1 MILVCKVGASNRARH
16 TISIG
21 KKGKEGFTMSTL
33 LKRIIIPL
41 ALAVVFCAFQA
52 LPALACGGLL
62 APDGDVR
69 LGRAATLVAYHDGIE
84 HYLTTFTYEG
94 NESKVGWI
102 VPLPAVPLK
111 IQEGGA
117 WTLQRLA
124 LETQPQLSD
133 FSLKVRAVASSA
145 QVIQQVQIE
154 ALNITVIRGSGQE
167 ILNWATNNGF
177 FIPDDARAHLLAY
190 ANASPIF
197 MAAKY
202 DTAAVQARH
211 QLEGDGVPVLI
222 TMKLPAIWVPL
233 EVLALDGQNV
243 NADLYFLTDEPLNTS
258 TWNAKIGQSPVGSQ
272 IPGAPGFNV
281 AFQET
286 MNSTLYHDLSTD
298 RNMGWVWPNS
308 WLTYLRLNAP
318 SDRVTYDLGIGS
330 DGIIH
335 LAPFSTSPMEIAAG
349 QQVSGLLAHLPVL
362 PMGTPQVVEIVLFF
376 ALVVGLIVLFV
387 RMIRLRRREAKL
399 ADKQMD

>member
-1 MILVCKVGASNRARH
+1 
-16 TISIG
+16 
-21 KKGKEGFTMSTL
+21 MSTI
-33 LKRIIIPL
+33 LKRLLPL
-41 ALAVVFCAFQA
+41 AIALAVFTLSS
-52 LPALACGGLL
+52 LPALACGGLI

-111 IQEGGA
+111 VEEGGA

-124 LETQPQLSD
+124 LKIAPPPLSGPI
-133 FSLKVRAVASSA
+133 FAESTAASTA

-154 ALNITVIRGSGQE
+154 ALDITVIRGSGQA
-167 ILNWATNNGF
+167 IINWANSNGF
-177 FIPDDARAHLLAY
+177 VVPGDARAHLLTY

-211 QLEGDGVPVLI
+211 QQQGDGVPVLI

-233 EVLALDGQNV
+233 EVLALDGQSV

-258 TWNAKIGQSPVGSQ
+258 AWNAKIGQSPVGSQ
-272 IPGAPGFNV
+272 IPGAPGFRV
-281 AFQET
+281 AFQEPV
-286 MNSTLYHDLSTD
+286 NSSLYHDLSTD
-298 RNMGWVWPNS
+298 RNMGWVWSNS
-308 WLTYLRLNAP
+308 WLTYLSLNAP
-318 SDRVTYDLGIGS
+318 SEAVTYDMGIGS
-330 DGIIH
+330 DGIIQ
-335 LAPFSTSPMEIAAG
+335 LAPFGTPPMDIIAG
-349 QQVSGLLAHLPVL
+349 QQASGLLAHLPSL
-362 PMGTPQVVEIVLFF
+362 PMGTPQVLEIVLFLLAIGGAIF
-376 ALVVGLIVLFV
+376 LLA
-387 RMIRLRRREAKL
+387 RLGRQQAKGT
-399 ADKQMD
+399 

>member
-1 MILVCKVGASNRARH
+1 
-16 TISIG
+16 
-21 KKGKEGFTMSTL
+21 MSAL
-33 LKRIIIPL
+33 LKRIIVPL

-52 LPALACGGLL
+52 LPALACGGLI

-69 LGRAATLVAYHDGIE
+69 LGRAATLVAYHNGIE

-102 VPLPAVPLK
+102 VPLPTVPLK

-124 LETQPQLSD
+124 LETAPLQPSGPV
-133 FSLKVRAVASSA
+133 FGEHVAASTA

-154 ALNITVIRGSGQE
+154 ALNVTVIRGSGQE
-167 ILNWATNNGF
+167 IINWATSNGF
-177 FIPDDARAHLLAY
+177 FIPGDARAHLLAY

-211 QLEGDGVPVLI
+211 QQQGDGVPVLI

-233 EVLALDGQNV
+233 EVLALDGQSV

-258 TWNAKIGQSPVGSQ
+258 AWNAKIGQSPVGSQ
-272 IPGAPGFNV
+272 ISGAPGLDV
-281 AFQET
+281 AFQEP
-286 MNSTLYHDLSTD
+286 MNSSLYHDLSTD
-298 RNMGWVWPNS
+298 RNMGWVWSNS
-308 WLTYLRLNAP
+308 WLTYLSLNAP
-318 SDRVTYDLGIGS
+318 SNAVTYDMGIGS
-330 DGIIH
+330 DGVIH
-335 LAPFSTSPMEIAAG
+335 LAPYGTPPMDIAAG
-349 QQVSGLLAHLPVL
+349 QQATGLLAHLPAL
-362 PMGTPQVVEIVLFF
+362 PMGTPQVLEIVLFLL
-376 ALVVGLIVLFV
+376 AISGIIILLARLGRKQGKEAVLVN
-387 RMIRLRRREAKL
+387 K
-399 ADKQMD
+399 K

>member
-1 MILVCKVGASNRARH
+1 
-16 TISIG
+16 
-21 KKGKEGFTMSTL
+21 MSTM
-33 LKRIIIPL
+33 LKRIIVPL

-69 LGRAATLVAYHDGIE
+69 LGRAATLVAYHNGIE

-94 NESKVGWI
+94 NESRVGWI

-111 IQEGGA
+111 IQEGGG

-124 LETQPQLSD
+124 LETQPQPSGPILAMH
-133 FSLKVRAVASSA
+133 AVASTA

-154 ALNITVIRGSGQE
+154 ALNVTVIRGSGQE
-167 ILNWATNNGF
+167 IINWATSNGF

-202 DTAAVQARH
+202 DTAAAQARH

-233 EVLALDGQNV
+233 EVLALDGQSV

-258 TWNAKIGQSPVGSQ
+258 AWNAKIGQSPVGSQ
-272 IPGAPGFNV
+272 IPGAPGFDV
-281 AFQET
+281 AFQEP
-286 MNSTLYHDLSTD
+286 MNSSLYHDLSTD
-298 RNMGWVWPNS
+298 RNMGWVWSNS
-308 WLTYLRLNAP
+308 WLTYLSLNAP
-318 SDRVTYDLGIGS
+318 SDQVTYDMGIGS

-335 LAPFSTSPMEIAAG
+335 LAPFSTPLADIVADQQSP
-349 QQVSGLLAHLPVL
+349 GLLAHLPAL
-362 PMGTPQVVEIVLFF
+362 PMGTPQVVEIVL
-376 ALVVGLIVLFV
+376 ALLAIGGGIFLLARLGRKRGKEAVL
-387 RMIRLRRREAKL
+387 ASK
-399 ADKQMD
+399 K